1 MKSRAVPRLAL
12 HSQTAARARSSAP
25 RIPRF
30 ARLLSWAL
38 ALLAGSSLAQTPPEG
53 RWRCYQ
59 PPDYTVLALFDLAGG
74 QLAVDGNPPQAL
86 AIDAAAGR
94 VGLPA
99 GALPPHREALYLPPG
114 SAQGDAGRHTLVLL
128 RAPGQKAGGRGW
140 ERLPRCYLT
149 TH

>member
-1 MKSRAVPRLAL
+1 MKSPYRQRRFFAL
-12 HSQTAARARSSAP
+12 FFAAGM
-25 RIPRF
+25 
-30 ARLLSWAL
+30 
-38 ALLAGSSLAQTPPEG
+38 AGASFAQTPPEG

-59 PPDYTVLALFDLAGG
+59 PPGYTVVAWFDLTGNRI
-74 QLAVDGNPPQAL
+74 AVDGNAPQAL
-86 AIDAAAGR
+86 AIDAATGR

-99 GALPPHREALYLPPG
+99 GALAPHREGLYLPPG